1 MTLSNATWEATHWE
15 HTVYLHSRVM
25 FLGEIDL
32 KSQSFGAR
40 FDLHVMWDPD
50 SLPEEMEDF
59 NPIIRFPEAITW
71 RENARVDISGDS
83 GGVLNG
89 HRSIIEGRF
98 RTHMNLEMFPFDAQA
113 LKVEMQ
119 LGNFALTLSFP
130 AMGQPNPNPRTFIY
144 AVTGRDKTS
153 GKQLYY
159 RDGWRLDHHPTEP
172 NIMVNQMEAGVK
184 FRPLRY
190 SLSTTGLLESS
201 DVIPKYTLWVPME
214 RDYSHYVLNHVRP
227 NLTNFPITTITT
239 MISLLQYFFGA
250 LVALLGC
257 SVPFYLKVEDK
268 SGRTTAF
275 LELYL

>member
-1 MTLSNATWEATHWE
+1 MKRGRKESAVENRAHLRRRSTSSNRQATGSRTSSSSSSPSPSLVSPHEELRSRLLESKAEILTLSNATWEATHWK

-119 LGNFALTLSFP
+119 LGNFALTLSFT
-130 AMGQPNPNPRTFIY
+130 AMGQPN
-144 AVTGRDKTS
+144 S
-153 GKQLYY
+153 
-159 RDGWRLDHHPTEP
+159 
-172 NIMVNQMEAGVK
+172 M
-184 FRPLRY
+184 
-190 SLSTTGLLESS
+190 
-201 DVIPKYTLWVPME
+201 
-214 RDYSHYVLNHVRP
+214 
-227 NLTNFPITTITT
+227 
-239 MISLLQYFFGA
+239 
-250 LVALLGC
+250 
-257 SVPFYLKVEDK
+257 SVHAA
-268 SGRTTAF
+268 RN
-275 LELYL
+275 